1 MLLNNSFATLPS
13 VVAEGR
19 RVIGN
24 ITRVATLFLVKTV
37 YSVLLAVLVV
47 ISQVE
52 YPFLPRHLT
61 LLSTLT
67 IGVPAFFLA
76 LAPNKERARP
86 HFVRRVMRYAIPG
99 GVLAALA
106 TFATYLLAREHYT
119 GAGSLEA
126 ETSAATLT
134 LFLISI
140 WVLAIIA
147 RPYTWWRLGLVAAMG
162 GAFVV
167 VLVVPWL
174 QHFFALKL
182 VGMTMPWTAA
192 GIAVVAAG
200 LLELLWRRVDRRSP
214 ECDRVMKTT
223 PGQLDVL
230 PAK

>member
-1 MLLNNSFATLPS
+1 MTPFAVVRPSFATLPS

-37 YSVLLAVLVV
+37 YSVLLALMVV
-47 ISQVE
+47 FWQVE

-76 LAPNKERARP
+76 LAPNKERAKP
-86 HFVRRVMRYAIPG
+86 HFVRRVMRYAVPG

-106 TFATYLLAREHYT
+106 TFATYLLARHHYT
-119 GAGSLEA
+119 GEGALEA

-134 LFLISI
+134 LFLISM

-162 GAFVV
+162 ASFLL

-174 QHFFALKL
+174 QDFFALRL
-182 VGMTMPWTAA
+182 VGTTMPWTAVA
-192 GIAVVAAG
+192 VAAG
-200 LLELLWRRVDRRSP
+200 AGAVLEFLWRWVDRRF
-214 ECDRVMKTT
+214 
-223 PGQLDVL
+223 
-230 PAK
+230 PA